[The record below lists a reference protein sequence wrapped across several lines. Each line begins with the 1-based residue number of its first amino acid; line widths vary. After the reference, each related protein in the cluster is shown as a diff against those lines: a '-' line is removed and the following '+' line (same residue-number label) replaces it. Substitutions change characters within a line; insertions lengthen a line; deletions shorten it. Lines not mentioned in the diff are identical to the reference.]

1 MAKDK
6 DFESTLKD
14 LEKIVGQLDGEIKL
28 EEALELFE
36 KGIKLSSECE
46 NFLNHAEQKVELLK
60 RQADG
65 TNTLEVFV
73 EVASAE

>member
-1 MAKDK
+1 MSKEK

-14 LEKIVGQLDGEIKL
+14 LEKIVGKLDGEIKL

-36 KGIKLSSECE
+36 EGIKLSSDCE
-46 NFLNHAEQKVELLK
+46 KFLTTAEQKVELLK

-65 TNTLEVFV
+65 TATLEVFV
-73 EVASAE
+73 EVAAE

>member
-1 MAKDK
+1 MGKEK
-6 DFESTLKD
+6 DFESTLKE

-46 NFLNHAEQKVELLK
+46 TFLNHAEQKVELLK

-65 TNTLEVFV
+65 STKLDVFV
-73 EVASAE
+73 EVAAE

>member
-1 MAKDK
+1 MSKEK
-6 DFESTLKD
+6 DFESTLKE
-14 LEKIVGQLDGEIKL
+14 LEKIVGDLDGEIKL

-46 NFLNHAEQKVELLK
+46 KFLTHAEQKVELLK

-65 TNTLEVFV
+65 STQLEAFV
-73 EVASAE
+73 EVAAE

>member
-6 DFESTLKD
+6 DFETTLKD

-46 NFLNHAEQKVELLK
+46 TFLTHAEQKIELLK

-73 EVASAE
+73 EVAAE

>member
-1 MAKDK
+1 MSKEK

-14 LEKIVGQLDGEIKL
+14 LEKIVGKLDGEIKL

-36 KGIKLSSECE
+36 EGIKLSSDCE
-46 NFLNHAEQKVELLK
+46 KFLTTAEQKVELLK

-65 TNTLEVFV
+65 TATLEMFV
-73 EVASAE
+73 EVAAE

>member
-1 MAKDK
+1 MSKDK

-14 LEKIVGQLDGEIKL
+14 LEKIVSQLDGEIKL

-46 NFLNHAEQKVELLK
+46 NFLNHAEQKIELLK

-65 TNTLEVFV
+65 TPKLEVFV
-73 EVASAE
+73 EVAAE

>member
-1 MAKDK
+1 MSKEK
-6 DFESTLKD
+6 DFESTLKE

-46 NFLNHAEQKVELLK
+46 SFLTTAEQKVELLK

-65 TNTLEVFV
+65 TTKLEVFV
-73 EVASAE
+73 EAAAE